1 MTLSISGK
9 LRMSFLALGVLFIVS
24 SLFVY
29 RSITQVQDQTR
40 SLLQYDLPTVDAS
53 RQVGQSLQATVSLL
67 RGYMLLNSSDAERES
82 GQQLVLNAFDT
93 TDIQLISLESLI
105 SVPHYNGLDES
116 WNEIKSTAQEIL
128 TLSHSDDNLP
138 AHSMFMNE
146 AAPIA
151 EVALDQ
157 LQGLINDEAGRSE
170 GGERKRLF
178 KLYADGYT
186 SLANALAALRDYL
199 QYGQQDYL
207 EKYNDLMKYHKQV
220 VNEIASK
227 TALLSASD
235 QSLWSLFNEMKA
247 LYFPLADQVIKI
259 RQSSDWDQASYLMT
273 ASLIPAVDNMQTRLD
288 TIVSEQQ
295 TNASNTERNI
305 ATSIATVVVILMASC
320 GIALLSALVVSS
332 VMGQHIGARIR
343 TIAGRAQQIAAGDVS
358 NPALVI
364 KGSDELSELT
374 RSVNT
379 MNLSLAN
386 LVGGVTENATSV
398 QERMTQLI
406 QSSQDG
412 LQRMERQSQHVDEI
426 GHSLSEV
433 AVGAEQTAQQVQD
446 SSTTL
451 FDSKAELQN
460 GELAL
465 RANQDSMISLSEAI
479 EKTQRLVETLSQES
493 QAIGKVTEVIEGLAE
508 QTNLLALNAAIE
520 AARAGEQGRGFAV
533 VADEVRLLASRT
545 TESTGE
551 INGII
556 QAIQSS
562 TGKVAEQISIGTHIA
577 NQAVEHTNNAA
588 QRIKSTGE
596 QVENVN
602 DQMSALAAT
611 AEQQASAT
619 QSISILV
626 NEINESLKVVAQQSR
641 DANTVT
647 DDVTTRVKQLNEQ
660 VAQFKC

>member
-67 RGYMLLNSSDAERES
+67 RGYMLLNSSEAERES

-116 WNEIKSTAQEIL
+116 WSEIKSTAQEIL

-451 FDSKAELQN
+451 FNSKAELQN
-460 GELAL
+460 GEVAL

-602 DQMSALAAT
+602 DQMSALATT

-647 DDVTTRVKQLNEQ
+647 DDVTARVKQLNEQ

>member
-67 RGYMLLNSSDAERES
+67 RGYMLLNSSEAERES

-116 WNEIKSTAQEIL
+116 WSEIKSTAQEIL

-220 VNEIASK
+220 VKEIASK

-273 ASLIPAVDNMQTRLD
+273 ASLIPTVDNMQTRLD

-364 KGSDELSELT
+364 RGSDELSELT

-386 LVGGVTENATSV
+386 LVGGVTDNATSV

-451 FDSKAELQN
+451 FNSKAELKN
-460 GELAL
+460 GEVAL

-562 TGKVAEQISIGTHIA
+562 TGKVAEQICIGTHIA

-602 DQMSALAAT
+602 DQMSALATT

-647 DDVTTRVKQLNEQ
+647 DDVTARVKQLNEQ